1 MIIDKNEWLI
11 RNVLKSKLHTCVASE
26 YGVAEFLSTSNDPN
40 IGIPELEGLSCCCG
54 TILRAENYNKFLL
67 ITSLLICD
75 RDDTHCTRKKI
86 RSVEGRRNDS
96 MLRISFFSHTTIRPY
111 ILFDIS
117 LEQSFF
123 FFFSSFFSRLLLFPF
138 YDGIRIVLVII
149 IAYFDCQCIIITIT
163 ITTIIAL
170 RHVYLDE
177 QNKDNFSRMA
187 VTINDETC
195 DKITM
200 RGDYTVKMYR
210 RSQDRRQYATSLLLS
225 RNTICQSCKR
235 VIIFR
240 HSHARQWYAVRCDTR
255 TMWTQRVEEKQKN
268 DCFSTYTH
276 FTQSTTKISK
286 RTNILKKNCPHTSS
300 IARLCV

>member
-225 RNTICQSCKR
+225 RNIYLSELQARNNFSLFARTTMIR
-235 VIIFR
+235 GAMR
-240 HSHARQWYAVRCDTR
+240 HGDNVDAAS
-255 TMWTQRVEEKQKN
+255 
-268 DCFSTYTH
+268 
-276 FTQSTTKISK
+276 
-286 RTNILKKNCPHTSS
+286 
-300 IARLCV
+300 

>member
-86 RSVEGRRNDS
+86 RSVEG
-96 MLRISFFSHTTIRPY
+96 TIRCWEY
-111 ILFDIS
+111 LSFLIRLFVRIFYSIFHSSS
-117 LEQSFF
+117 LF

-225 RNTICQSCKR
+225 RNIYLSELQARNNFSLFARTTMIR
-235 VIIFR
+235 GAMR
-240 HSHARQWYAVRCDTR
+240 HGDNVDAASWRKTKERLFFNVHAL
-255 TMWTQRVEEKQKN
+255 
-268 DCFSTYTH
+268 YTKH
-276 FTQSTTKISK
+276 YKDK
-286 RTNILKKNCPHTSS
+286 
-300 IARLCV
+300 

>member
-1 MIIDKNEWLI
+1 MVNSQCFKIEITYLRGI
-11 RNVLKSKLHTCVASE
+11 RIRCRRIFIHKQWSKHRYPGTR
-26 YGVAEFLSTSNDPN
+26 
-40 IGIPELEGLSCCCG
+40 G
-54 TILRAENYNKFLL
+54 TILLL
-67 ITSLLICD
+67 RHHFAGRELQQISSYHFTFNLWPRWYTLHSKKNSI
-75 RDDTHCTRKKI
+75 RGRKKERFDVENIFLFSYDYSSVYSI
-86 RSVEGRRNDS
+86 RYFTRAV
-96 MLRISFFSHTTIRPY
+96 
-111 ILFDIS
+111 
-117 LEQSFF
+117 FF

-225 RNTICQSCKR
+225 RNIYLSELQARNNFSLFARTTMIR
-235 VIIFR
+235 GAMR
-240 HSHARQWYAVRCDTR
+240 HGDNVDAASWRKTKERLFFNVHAL
-255 TMWTQRVEEKQKN
+255 
-268 DCFSTYTH
+268 YTKH
-276 FTQSTTKISK
+276 YKDK
-286 RTNILKKNCPHTSS
+286 
-300 IARLCV
+300 

>member
-1 MIIDKNEWLI
+1 MVNSQCFKIEITYLRGI
-11 RNVLKSKLHTCVASE
+11 RIRCRRIFIHKQWSKHRNPGTR
-26 YGVAEFLSTSNDPN
+26 
-40 IGIPELEGLSCCCG
+40 G
-54 TILRAENYNKFLL
+54 TILLL
-67 ITSLLICD
+67 RHHFAGRELQQISSYHFTFNLWPRWYTLHSKKNSI
-75 RDDTHCTRKKI
+75 RGRKKERFDVENIFLFSYDYSSVYSI
-86 RSVEGRRNDS
+86 RYFTRAV
-96 MLRISFFSHTTIRPY
+96 
-111 ILFDIS
+111 
-117 LEQSFF
+117 FF

-163 ITTIIAL
+163 ITTIITL

-225 RNTICQSCKR
+225 RNIYLSELQARNNFSLFARTTMIR
-235 VIIFR
+235 GAMR
-240 HSHARQWYAVRCDTR
+240 HGDNVDAASWRKTKERLFFNVHAL
-255 TMWTQRVEEKQKN
+255 
-268 DCFSTYTH
+268 YTKH
-276 FTQSTTKISK
+276 YKDK
-286 RTNILKKNCPHTSS
+286 
-300 IARLCV
+300 

>member
-1 MIIDKNEWLI
+1 MVNSQCFKIEITYLRGI
-11 RNVLKSKLHTCVASE
+11 RIRCRRIFIHKQWSKHRYPGTR
-26 YGVAEFLSTSNDPN
+26 
-40 IGIPELEGLSCCCG
+40 G
-54 TILRAENYNKFLL
+54 TILLL
-67 ITSLLICD
+67 RHHFAGRELQQISSYHFTFNLWPRWYTLHSKKNSI
-75 RDDTHCTRKKI
+75 RGRKKERFDVENIFLFSYDYSSVYSI
-86 RSVEGRRNDS
+86 RYFTRAV
-96 MLRISFFSHTTIRPY
+96 
-111 ILFDIS
+111 
-117 LEQSFF
+117 FF

-163 ITTIIAL
+163 ITTIITL

-225 RNTICQSCKR
+225 RNIYLSELQARNNFSLFARTTMIR
-235 VIIFR
+235 GAMR
-240 HSHARQWYAVRCDTR
+240 HEDNVDAASWRKTKERLFFNVHAL
-255 TMWTQRVEEKQKN
+255 
-268 DCFSTYTH
+268 YTKH
-276 FTQSTTKISK
+276 YKDK
-286 RTNILKKNCPHTSS
+286 
-300 IARLCV
+300 

>member
-1 MIIDKNEWLI
+1 MVNSQCFKIEITYLRGI
-11 RNVLKSKLHTCVASE
+11 RIRCRRIFIHKQWSKHRNPGTR
-26 YGVAEFLSTSNDPN
+26 
-40 IGIPELEGLSCCCG
+40 G
-54 TILRAENYNKFLL
+54 TILLL
-67 ITSLLICD
+67 RHHFAGRELQQISSYHFTFNLWPRWYTLHSKKNSI
-75 RDDTHCTRKKI
+75 RGRKKERFDVENIFLFSYDYSSVYSI
-86 RSVEGRRNDS
+86 RYFTRAV
-96 MLRISFFSHTTIRPY
+96 F
-111 ILFDIS
+111 
-117 LEQSFF
+117 FF

-225 RNTICQSCKR
+225 RNIYLSELQARNNFSLFARTTMIR
-235 VIIFR
+235 GAMR
-240 HSHARQWYAVRCDTR
+240 HGDNVDAASWRKTKERLFFNVHAL
-255 TMWTQRVEEKQKN
+255 
-268 DCFSTYTH
+268 YTKH
-276 FTQSTTKISK
+276 YKDK
-286 RTNILKKNCPHTSS
+286 
-300 IARLCV
+300 

>member
-1 MIIDKNEWLI
+1 MVNSQCFKIEITYLRGI
-11 RNVLKSKLHTCVASE
+11 RIRCRRIFIHKQWSKHRYPGTR
-26 YGVAEFLSTSNDPN
+26 
-40 IGIPELEGLSCCCG
+40 G
-54 TILRAENYNKFLL
+54 TILLL
-67 ITSLLICD
+67 RHHFAGRELQQISSYHFTFNLWPRWYTLHSKKNSI
-75 RDDTHCTRKKI
+75 RGRKKERFDVENIFLFSYDYSSVYSI
-86 RSVEGRRNDS
+86 RYFTRAV
-96 MLRISFFSHTTIRPY
+96 
-111 ILFDIS
+111 
-117 LEQSFF
+117 FF

-225 RNTICQSCKR
+225 RNIYLSELQARNNFSSFARTTMIR
-235 VIIFR
+235 GAMR
-240 HSHARQWYAVRCDTR
+240 HEDNVDAASWRKTKERLFFNVHAL
-255 TMWTQRVEEKQKN
+255 
-268 DCFSTYTH
+268 YTKH
-276 FTQSTTKISK
+276 YKDK
-286 RTNILKKNCPHTSS
+286 
-300 IARLCV
+300 

>member
-1 MIIDKNEWLI
+1 
-11 RNVLKSKLHTCVASE
+11 
-26 YGVAEFLSTSNDPN
+26 
-40 IGIPELEGLSCCCG
+40 
-54 TILRAENYNKFLL
+54 
-67 ITSLLICD
+67 
-75 RDDTHCTRKKI
+75 
-86 RSVEGRRNDS
+86 
-96 MLRISFFSHTTIRPY
+96 MLRISFFLFSYDYIRIFY
-111 ILFDIS
+111 SIFHSSS
-117 LEQSFF
+117 LF

-225 RNTICQSCKR
+225 RNIYLSELQARNNFSLFARTTMIR
-235 VIIFR
+235 GAMR
-240 HSHARQWYAVRCDTR
+240 HGDNVDAAS
-255 TMWTQRVEEKQKN
+255 
-268 DCFSTYTH
+268 
-276 FTQSTTKISK
+276 
-286 RTNILKKNCPHTSS
+286 
-300 IARLCV
+300 

>member
-1 MIIDKNEWLI
+1 
-11 RNVLKSKLHTCVASE
+11 
-26 YGVAEFLSTSNDPN
+26 
-40 IGIPELEGLSCCCG
+40 
-54 TILRAENYNKFLL
+54 
-67 ITSLLICD
+67 
-75 RDDTHCTRKKI
+75 
-86 RSVEGRRNDS
+86 

-123 FFFSSFFSRLLLFPF
+123 FFFLPFSLAFSCFPSTTVSV
-138 YDGIRIVLVII
+138 VLVII

-163 ITTIIAL
+163 ITTIITL

-225 RNTICQSCKR
+225 RNIYLSELQARNNFSLFARTTMIR
-235 VIIFR
+235 GAMR
-240 HSHARQWYAVRCDTR
+240 HGDNVDAAS
-255 TMWTQRVEEKQKN
+255 
-268 DCFSTYTH
+268 
-276 FTQSTTKISK
+276 
-286 RTNILKKNCPHTSS
+286 
-300 IARLCV
+300 

>member
-1 MIIDKNEWLI
+1 MVNSQCFKIEITYLRGI
-11 RNVLKSKLHTCVASE
+11 RIRCRRIFIHKQWSKHRNPGTR
-26 YGVAEFLSTSNDPN
+26 
-40 IGIPELEGLSCCCG
+40 G
-54 TILRAENYNKFLL
+54 TILLL
-67 ITSLLICD
+67 RHHFAGRELQQISSYHFTFNLWPRWYTLHS
-75 RDDTHCTRKKI
+75 KKNSI
-86 RSVEGRRNDS
+86 RRRNDS
-96 MLRISFFSHTTIRPY
+96 MLRISFFLFSYDYIRI

-123 FFFSSFFSRLLLFPF
+123 FFFLPFSLAFSCFPSTTVSV
-138 YDGIRIVLVII
+138 VLVII

-163 ITTIIAL
+163 ITTIITL

-225 RNTICQSCKR
+225 RNIYLSELQARNNFSLFARTTMIR
-235 VIIFR
+235 GAMR
-240 HSHARQWYAVRCDTR
+240 HGDNVDAASWRKTKERLFFNVHAL
-255 TMWTQRVEEKQKN
+255 
-268 DCFSTYTH
+268 YTKH
-276 FTQSTTKISK
+276 YKDK
-286 RTNILKKNCPHTSS
+286 
-300 IARLCV
+300 

>member
-96 MLRISFFSHTTIRPY
+96 MLRISFFLFSYDYIRI

-123 FFFSSFFSRLLLFPF
+123 FFFFFLFLSPSLVSLLRRYPYRISYYYCLFRLPMYNYHHHHHYNHRTTSRLL
-138 YDGIRIVLVII
+138 G
-149 IAYFDCQCIIITIT
+149 
-163 ITTIIAL
+163 
-170 RHVYLDE
+170 
-177 QNKDNFSRMA
+177 
-187 VTINDETC
+187 
-195 DKITM
+195 
-200 RGDYTVKMYR
+200 
-210 RSQDRRQYATSLLLS
+210 
-225 RNTICQSCKR
+225 
-235 VIIFR
+235 
-240 HSHARQWYAVRCDTR
+240 R
-255 TMWTQRVEEKQKN
+255 TKQR
-268 DCFSTYTH
+268 
-276 FTQSTTKISK
+276 
-286 RTNILKKNCPHTSS
+286 
-300 IARLCV
+300 

>member
-1 MIIDKNEWLI
+1 MVNSQCFKIEITYLRGI
-11 RNVLKSKLHTCVASE
+11 RIRCRRIFIHKQWSKHRYPGTR
-26 YGVAEFLSTSNDPN
+26 
-40 IGIPELEGLSCCCG
+40 G
-54 TILRAENYNKFLL
+54 TILLL
-67 ITSLLICD
+67 RHHFAGRELQQISSYHFTFNLWPRWYTLHSKKNSI
-75 RDDTHCTRKKI
+75 RGRKKERFDVENIFLSFLI
-86 RSVEGRRNDS
+86 RLYPYYS
-96 MLRISFFSHTTIRPY
+96 IRY
-111 ILFDIS
+111 FTRAV
-117 LEQSFF
+117 FF

-163 ITTIIAL
+163 ITTIITL

-240 HSHARQWYAVRCDTR
+240 YSHARQWYAVRCDTR